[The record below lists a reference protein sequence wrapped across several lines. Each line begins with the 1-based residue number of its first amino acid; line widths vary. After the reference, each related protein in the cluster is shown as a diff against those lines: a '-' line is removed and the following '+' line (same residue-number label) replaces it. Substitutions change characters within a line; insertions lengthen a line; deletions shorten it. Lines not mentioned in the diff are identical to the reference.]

1 LAHLTGNAF
10 YDEKHSLADMTDSTL
25 DMDNSTLAMTDS
37 PLEGVR
43 IGINYLDHQVEGIR
57 WMMGRESGD
66 APWCRGGILADDMG
80 LGKTFQ
86 IIGLIKNGAALRT
99 LVVCPPALYSPW
111 REELRACGFN
121 VHGTVAETPSGGG
134 PEAVPIWL
142 TTYPR
147 LSAHYDDFAEVE
159 FGRVVLDEGHNIR
172 NGDTGRKS
180 GTGTN
185 ISVKV
190 RRSRFTACNDIAE
203 TAECRWIV
211 SATPI
216 QNGKQDWANLC
227 KWLRVRMTAP
237 GDTETADVPMTLAEG
252 QAVAADIMLRRTMA
266 ELRGV
271 MTAIP
276 PAPVFENHDL
286 TIPSGSKEGRLF
298 NALCNQLQNAMDSK
312 TVSGLIKLEL
322 YLRIQQFLVHPQ
334 IYIESMRTKFK
345 GAYPRPDWTASATKW
360 TAVMTEVSKAITDR
374 CPAIVFCNFRA
385 EMDRMVAAAEE
396 AGGAVWAIRGG
407 MGSEKVGEAV
417 IAARA
422 AAAEGLPVVI
432 VVQIV
437 SGGCGLNLQFCKRV
451 FFLSQHWN
459 PAVVHQAVGRAVRIG
474 QTVPVEVHTF
484 RVVDDVLDNLDRRMA
499 QLHLFKIGLARQYC
513 ASLYEGYEPLQ
524 EEYSEDFLI
533 AGAIAPEEE
542 VSDSEGDG
550 EGENPTA

>member
-1 LAHLTGNAF
+1 LAHLVGNAF
-10 YDEKHSLADMTDSTL
+10 YDEKHSLA
-25 DMDNSTLAMTDS
+25 AMTDS
-37 PLEGVR
+37 ALAMNNSALEPPRV
-43 IGINYLDHQVEGIR
+43 GIHYLDHQVDGIQ
-57 WMMGRESGD
+57 WMLGREAAD
-66 APWCRGGILADDMG
+66 APWCRGGVLADDMG

-121 VHGTVAETPSGGG
+121 VHGTVAETPSGGDG
-134 PEAVPIWL
+134 PQIWL

-147 LSAHYDDFAEVE
+147 LSGHYDDFAEVG

-172 NGDTGRKS
+172 NGATGRKS
-180 GTGTN
+180 AVGDANPING
-185 ISVKV
+185 SVKV
-190 RRSRFTACNDIAE
+190 RRSRFVACDDIASS
-203 TAECRWIV
+203 AVCRWIV
-211 SATPI
+211 SATPV
-216 QNGKQDWANLC
+216 QNGKQDWNNLC
-227 KWLRVRMTAP
+227 KWLRVRMVAE
-237 GDTETADVPMTLAEG
+237 GDSETVDAPMTLSEG

-266 ELRGV
+266 ELRTT
-271 MTAIP
+271 MDALP
-276 PAPVFENHDL
+276 PAPVFHSHDL
-286 TIPSGSKEGRLF
+286 TVPAGSKEGRLF
-298 NALCNQLQNAMDSK
+298 HALCNQLQNAMDSK

-334 IYIESMRTKFK
+334 IYIESMRAKFK

-360 TAVMTEVSKAITDR
+360 SAVMTEVSKAVSDR

-385 EMDRMVAAAEE
+385 EMDRMVAAIEE
-396 AGGAVWAIRGG
+396 VGGAVWAIRGG

-422 AAAEGLPVVI
+422 AAAEGRPVVV

-474 QTVPVEVHTF
+474 QTVAVSVHTF
-484 RVVDDVLDNLDRRMA
+484 RIVDDVLDNMDRRMA

-513 ASLYEGYEPLQ
+513 ESLYEGYEPLE
-524 EEYSEDFLI
+524 EEYSDDFLI
-533 AGAIAPEEE
+533 AGAVAPIE
-542 VSDSEGDG
+542 SED
-550 EGENPTA
+550 EDENPQ